1 MSSQT
6 NTEYIYQVKNNKLFL
21 WKIRNIGDSV
31 PTTSGEITS
40 SGTNRVIYPPEDI
53 TNGLRIEYGSLDSL
67 FVDNDPNALSS
78 DSSETSWGNPTLTEE
93 STPSETSHLNLS
105 RTLSLAM
112 VDYVK
117 AMMSDQSGDLE
128 RREIYMRDFYKKVGD
143 DKSNTYRVSLSFPAS
158 PYAVR

>member
-1 MSSQT
+1 LSSQT

>member
-40 SGTNRVIYPPEDI
+40 SGTNRVIYPPENI

>member
-40 SGTNRVIYPPEDI
+40 SGTNRVIYPPENI
-53 TNGLRIEYGSLDSL
+53 TNGLRIEYASLDSL

-117 AMMSDQSGDLE
+117 AMMSDKGGELE

>member
-6 NTEYIYQVKNNKLFL
+6 NTQYIYQIKNNKLFL
-21 WKIRNIGDSV
+21 WKIRSSGDSV

-53 TNGLRIEYGSLDSL
+53 TNGLRIEYASLDRL
-67 FVDNDPNALSS
+67 FVDNDPYSLSS

>member
-1 MSSQT
+1 M
-6 NTEYIYQVKNNKLFL
+6 

>member
-1 MSSQT
+1 M
-6 NTEYIYQVKNNKLFL
+6 
-21 WKIRNIGDSV
+21 WKFRSIGDSV
-31 PTTSGEITS
+31 PTTSGELTS
-40 SGTNRVIYPPEDI
+40 SGTNRVIYPPENI

>member
-1 MSSQT
+1 LSSQT
-6 NTEYIYQVKNNKLFL
+6 NTQYIYQVKNNKLFL
-21 WKIRNIGDSV
+21 WKIRSIGDSV

-40 SGTNRVIYPPEDI
+40 SGTNRVIYPPENI